1 MTSEVMRE
9 RFAVERP
16 DAKTPCQSSDSLGG
30 RSLICREKTF
40 TAKFPQSNIKGRA
53 QGSEEGKKA
62 KS

>member
-9 RFAVERP
+9 SFAVERP

-30 RSLICREKTF
+30 RSLICREKLSLRSS
-40 TAKFPQSNIKGRA
+40 AQSNIKGRA